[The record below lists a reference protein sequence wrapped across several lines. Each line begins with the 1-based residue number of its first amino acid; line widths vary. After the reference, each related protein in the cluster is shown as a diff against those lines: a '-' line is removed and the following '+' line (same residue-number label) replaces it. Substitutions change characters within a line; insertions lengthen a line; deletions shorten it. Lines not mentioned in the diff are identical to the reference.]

1 MISESYIVVLMVYV
15 ILQVYIYIFQ
25 KKQTANVLKKNKW
38 QVYTNFATW
47 HRDHGLSSKASHKLT
62 LGKYTIKSVF
72 PQNFARC

>member
-15 ILQVYIYIFQ
+15 ILQVYIYIFFR

-38 QVYTNFATW
+38 QVYTNFATGY
-47 HRDHGLSSKASHKLT
+47 RDHGLSSKASHKLT

-72 PQNFARC
+72 P